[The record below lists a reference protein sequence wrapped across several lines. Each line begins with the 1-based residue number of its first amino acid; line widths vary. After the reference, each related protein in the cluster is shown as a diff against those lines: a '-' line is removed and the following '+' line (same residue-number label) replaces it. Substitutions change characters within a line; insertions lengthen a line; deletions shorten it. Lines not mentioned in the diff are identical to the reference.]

1 MKLTTTFKTED
12 GSRELPLK
20 PEWNIPA
27 KDEDEVLA
35 ILNEMSVAVTER
47 MYHCERNLLD
57 NESGVAFNDGS
68 YVVFVDGTRFS
79 KSAYMAMQ
87 ELISALDLSNSF
99 EELVRELNTA
109 MCIQLIKSVGAN
121 EELLNIALELFD
133 AIQQLTLSE
142 DYI

>member
-1 MKLTTTFKTED
+1 MKLTSTFKTED

-27 KDEDEVLA
+27 KSEDEVLD

-79 KSAYMAMQ
+79 KPAYMAMQ
-87 ELISALDLSNSF
+87 ELMELLGKVESIEALCSEMNPL
-99 EELVRELNTA
+99 
-109 MCIQLIKSVGAN
+109 MCNQLIKSVGTD
-121 EELLNIALELFD
+121 EELLNIALELQ
-133 AIQQLTLSE
+133 AAVWQHEQE